1 MSGTCTNEN
10 KDYDGVDQFVCSEC
24 GIELQDWH
32 SVERCEDGEVIFHE
46 YLFKFCP
53 NCGRRVE
60 RTRR

>member
-46 YLFKFCP
+46 YTFRYCP
-53 NCGRRVE
+53 NCGKKVE
-60 RTRR
+60 VDE